1 MIFNMVGGAGGGKD
15 GAATLTV
22 TAPPNTNITVSKD
35 TKSYTKNSG
44 LTGVAVFQGLTTGQW
59 TVSISNEQQTQT
71 RTINITTTYSIVI
84 AFFAATINITYPA
97 GSTCTVTK
105 GSTVFTAPDTSGTWD
120 CVVPSTGTWVVACT
134 DGELTSSQNVSITT
148 DGQTESITLTYFTAT
163 INITYPA
170 TSTCTVTNS
179 SGATIATDANTATS
193 TKTFVATVH
202 RVGVYTITA
211 TATDG
216 SGKSK
221 SQSVEIT
228 SDGQSASVTLTYEL
242 VLFNNGVVSGY
253 AWDSLNFDSGY
264 GDAKVSNGL
273 IYLYGYTWDNNISLQ
288 PGWGEIGISSAI
300 DLSDYSTLKVR
311 LNKTDGAEGT
321 VKIQVGTTALGDNTA
336 TKKVTLTAGTTTSLD
351 ISSITGNKYISL
363 YAQSDTGTY
372 GNMIKAY
379 FDKVW
384 LE

>member
-253 AWDSLNFDSGY
+253 AWNSSNNNGY
-264 GDAKVSNGL
+264 GDGKVSNGL
-273 IYLYGYTWDNNISLQ
+273 IYLYGYTYDNGLVLT

-300 DLSDYSTLKVR
+300 GLSDYSTLKVR
-311 LNKTDGAEGT
+311 LKKIDSADGTA
-321 VKIQVGTTALGDNTA
+321 KIQVGTTALGDNTA